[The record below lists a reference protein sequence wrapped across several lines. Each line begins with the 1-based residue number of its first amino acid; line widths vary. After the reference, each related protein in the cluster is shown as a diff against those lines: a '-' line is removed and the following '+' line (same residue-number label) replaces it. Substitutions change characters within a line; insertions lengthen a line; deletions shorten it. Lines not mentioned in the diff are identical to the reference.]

1 MILKDLHPELPV
13 VHVTSIDRET
23 QKIEGFYW
31 CPAYSTTMR
40 GGTFV
45 FSCYLKMESEES
57 DANLW
62 ILAGVCMLMAPE

>member
-13 VHVTSIDRET
+13 MHVTSIDKAT
-23 QKIEGFYW
+23 QVTEGFYR
-31 CPAYSTTMR
+31 CPAYMTTAR

-45 FSCYLKMESEES
+45 FQCYLKMESEES

-62 ILAGVCMLMAPE
+62 VLAGVCLLMSPE